1 MGLSCQLGE
10 SADRIPGLLRS
21 QRGLLSDASSVSAPL
36 SCHVGMPWARG
47 SLILCTWGKYSVS
60 AEERGA
66 GREQKGALP
75 IAVGTE
81 RSSPGGLQY
90 RLEGAGRDGG
100 GRAWDDARHQSGGR
114 G

>member
-1 MGLSCQLGE
+1 
-10 SADRIPGLLRS
+10 
-21 QRGLLSDASSVSAPL
+21 
-36 SCHVGMPWARG
+36 MPWAHG

-66 GREQKGALP
+66 GREQKGVLP

-81 RSSPGGLQY
+81 KSSPGGLRY

-100 GRAWDDARHQSGGR
+100 GRAWDDARVGVVGE
-114 G
+114 